1 MKLFSEYIFGLF
13 PLDVVTIAELGC
25 NKSGYGAGGASGGG
39 AGGAEKNRRNGIIF
53 HSG

>member
-13 PLDVVTIAELGC
+13 PLDVIVTIAELGC

-39 AGGAEKNRRNGIIF
+39 AGGAEKNI
-53 HSG
+53 